1 MHAELPSCDFC
12 GKDSL
17 SFAYQ
22 PEGSSRGLKVYLC
35 RHCGLVQ
42 SAPRIDRT
50 EKRYAAAV
58 SSGADW
64 GNVRYGKGFRT
75 QAAMDALARHTDLE
89 RAVALLDVG
98 SNRGRFAAAFL
109 EAAPNAHITA
119 VEPDERYAGSCEY
132 LPRTDL
138 IWSRIEDATL
148 ADSSFDIVHSCH
160 TIEHLAHPFAS
171 LKDHARVLKPGGLLV
186 LDAPNLALIGGDDIL
201 EEWFIDKHLYHFS
214 DVTLGRMI
222 EAAGFT
228 IVQHPDPNDRINL
241 LFVARKEGTP
251 RAEIATDPAEAFRAL
266 DLVSAYVA
274 TRSANCAALAGAAR
288 ELESLKAHRVALWG
302 AGRLF
307 DSLVRVGGFDP
318 SMFTHLI
325 DAHLIQ
331 HMDSR
336 HGVRLSPPHALTGS
350 MADVVVV
357 MSRGFADEIAA
368 EVRRLA
374 PKARIIL
381 YADLLARAR
390 LAKAA

>member
-17 SFAYQ
+17 SFAYL
-22 PEGSSRGLKVYLC
+22 PEGSSRGLKVYFC

-50 EKRYAAAV
+50 AKRHAAAV
-58 SSGADW
+58 SGGADW

-75 QAAMDALARHTDLE
+75 QAAMDALARHADLE
-89 RAVALLDVG
+89 QAVTLLDVG

-109 EAAPNAHITA
+109 DAAPNARITA
-119 VEPDERYAGSCEY
+119 VEPDERYAGSCED
-132 LPRTDL
+132 LPRTEL
-138 IWSRIEDATL
+138 IWSRIEDTGLPDAR
-148 ADSSFDIVHSCH
+148 FDIVHSCH
-160 TIEHLAHPFAS
+160 TIEHLAHPFAG

-214 DVTLGRMI
+214 VVTLGRMI

-241 LFVARKEGTP
+241 LFVARKNGMP
-251 RAEIATDPAEAFRAL
+251 QAAIAADPAEALRAL
-266 DLVSAYVA
+266 NLIAAYTA
-274 TRSANCAALAGAAR
+274 TRSANCAALANAAR
-288 ELESLKAHRVALWG
+288 ELENLKSQRVVLWG

-318 SMFTHLI
+318 AMLTLLI

-357 MSRGFADEIAA
+357 MSRGFADEIVA

-374 PKARIIL
+374 PKARVIL
-381 YADLLARAR
+381 YTDLLARAR

>member
-17 SFAYQ
+17 AFAYQ
-22 PEGSSRGLKVYLC
+22 PEGSSRGLKVYIC
-35 RHCGLVQ
+35 RDCGLVQ

-50 EKRYAAAV
+50 EKRHTAAV
-58 SSGADW
+58 SGGADW

-75 QAAMDALARHTDLE
+75 QAAMDALARHADLE
-89 RAVALLDVG
+89 QAITLLDVG

-109 EAAPNAHITA
+109 DAAPKARITA
-119 VEPDERYAGSCEY
+119 VEPDERYAGSCEN
-132 LPRTDL
+132 LPRTEL
-138 IWSRIEDATL
+138 IWSRIEETKL
-148 ADSSFDIVHSCH
+148 ADASFDIVHSCH

-214 DVTLGRMI
+214 ETMLGRMI
-222 EAAGFT
+222 EAAGFE
-228 IVQHPDPNDRINL
+228 IIEHPDPSDRINL
-241 LFVARKEGTP
+241 LFVARK
-251 RAEIATDPAEAFRAL
+251 AAASAIAPDPAEAIRAL
-266 DLVSAYVA
+266 NLVASYIA

-288 ELESLKAHRVALWG
+288 ELESLKTQRVALWG

-318 SMFTHLI
+318 GMLTHLI

-336 HGVRLSPPHALTGS
+336 HGVRLSPPDALTGS

-357 MSRGFADEIAA
+357 MSRGFADEIVA
-368 EVRRLA
+368 ELRRLA

-381 YADLLARAR
+381 YTDLLARAR